1 MPDKKHTSSVGKD
14 ETRRMAVRRATPENA
29 SQTKNNH
36 VAVDA
41 WIRKTEVEDQRRH
54 RKVQVQHRNG
64 GSAGAPSPKRG
75 SGQQGVIPSGGFSRV
90 MVTAATVVFL
100 LVLIWFMATIFIGAM
115 GKPKEKSTAESSA
128 SEVARAS
135 ESAADSGS
143 AKKAQ
148 ESSSDSVP
156 KPLVEG
162 DADYR
167 NPDSWVGKTF
177 LVEDDANV
185 RSDGGTQNSVIFNVD
200 PGEKIVVKKAKM
212 VDDAVWVQGPI
223 TKKDGATKE
232 GWIYAYALSN
242 KQN

>member
-1 MPDKKHTSSVGKD
+1 M
-14 ETRRMAVRRATPENA
+14 
-29 SQTKNNH
+29 
-36 VAVDA
+36 
-41 WIRKTEVEDQRRH
+41 
-54 RKVQVQHRNG
+54 
-64 GSAGAPSPKRG
+64 
-75 SGQQGVIPSGGFSRV
+75 
-90 MVTAATVVFL
+90 
-100 LVLIWFMATIFIGAM
+100 
-115 GKPKEKSTAESSA
+115 
-128 SEVARAS
+128 
-135 ESAADSGS
+135 
-143 AKKAQ
+143 
-148 ESSSDSVP
+148 P

-223 TKKDGATKE
+223 TKKDGTTKE